1 MSRQTKAPPRPS
13 KRPPVEEVYASVGPA
28 TPPWTTEE
36 RVRCIEEMGQRISAY
51 VKFMC
56 KLSNMSGTSA
66 EAKEKAV
73 TAFYERMSILERQ
86 LGRIQEELQLG

>member
-1 MSRQTKAPPRPS
+1 MARQTKAPARRS
-13 KRPPVEEVYASVGPA
+13 TRPPEEDLYPA
-28 TPPWTTEE
+28 FEQTPPWTTEE
-36 RVRCIEEMGQRISAY
+36 RVRCIEAMGQRITAY

-56 KLSNMSGTSA
+56 KLGNMPGTSA

-73 TAFYERMSILERQ
+73 TAFYERMAVLEKQ